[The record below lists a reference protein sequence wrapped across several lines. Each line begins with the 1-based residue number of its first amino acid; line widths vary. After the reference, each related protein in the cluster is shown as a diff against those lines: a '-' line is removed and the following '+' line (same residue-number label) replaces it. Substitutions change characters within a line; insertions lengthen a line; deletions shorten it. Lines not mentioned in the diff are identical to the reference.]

1 MNPHKK
7 NGGLFLKMKNKHKKK
22 NLNVYLNVFAH
33 RIGVLERD
41 VMMKRQLVED
51 LRSRLKI
58 CQDSERSHRAVTEDL
73 EKKVGPARTTD
84 TVLAMATALE
94 QPGIN
99 YSLCRY

>member
-1 MNPHKK
+1 
-7 NGGLFLKMKNKHKKK
+7 
-22 NLNVYLNVFAH
+22 
-33 RIGVLERD
+33 
-41 VMMKRQLVED
+41 MKRQLVED

-73 EKKVGPARTTD
+73 EKKVGPSQTTD

>member
-7 NGGLFLKMKNKHKKK
+7 WWFVSENEKQTHKK
-22 NLNVYLNVFAH
+22 NLNVYLNVFAY

-41 VMMKRQLVED
+41 VTMKRQLVED

>member
-1 MNPHKK
+1 MKKKHQKK
-7 NGGLFLKMKNKHKKK
+7 NKLI
-22 NLNVYLNVFAH
+22 NVYLNVFAH
-33 RIGVLERD
+33 RICVLERD
-41 VMMKRQLVED
+41 VTMKRQLVED

-73 EKKVGPARTTD
+73 EKKVGPSQTTD

>member
-1 MNPHKK
+1 M
-7 NGGLFLKMKNKHKKK
+7 
-22 NLNVYLNVFAH
+22 
-33 RIGVLERD
+33 
-41 VMMKRQLVED
+41 
-51 LRSRLKI
+51 
-58 CQDSERSHRAVTEDL
+58 TEDL

>member
-1 MNPHKK
+1 M
-7 NGGLFLKMKNKHKKK
+7 
-22 NLNVYLNVFAH
+22 FAY

-41 VMMKRQLVED
+41 VTMKRQLVED
-51 LRSRLKI
+51 LRCRLKI

-73 EKKVGPARTTD
+73 EKKVGPAD

>member
-1 MNPHKK
+1 M
-7 NGGLFLKMKNKHKKK
+7 FMCIC
-22 NLNVYLNVFAH
+22 YAY

-41 VMMKRQLVED
+41 VTMKRQLVED
-51 LRSRLKI
+51 LRCRLKI
-58 CQDSERSHRAVTEDL
+58 CQDSERSHRAVTEDF
-73 EKKVGPARTTD
+73 EKKVGPARRTD